1 MSAPPGKILNPA
13 TGKYVSLTGKIG
25 KSLMVT
31 SKAPSES
38 SKASSEIYHVIKY
51 NSVNPE
57 IGSTTMKSLKD
68 LAIYI
73 AKEYAILVKEIARGE
88 HKTDDQIKRQYP
100 IENVITQTN
109 LKKVLKQFR
118 KICHDYIYNGHAS
131 DNHFIM
137 GYVIKG
143 GVVLN

>member
-25 KSLMVT
+25 KSLM
-31 SKAPSES
+31 ES
-38 SKASSEIYHVIKY
+38 SKAPSEIYHVIKY

-57 IGSTTMKSLKD
+57 IGLTTMKSLKD
-68 LAIYI
+68 LATYI

-88 HKTDDQIKRQYP
+88 NKTDEQIKRQYP

-109 LKKVLKQFR
+109 LKKILKQFR

-131 DNHFIM
+131 DNHFIV

>member
-25 KSLMVT
+25 KALME
-31 SKAPSES
+31 P
-38 SKASSEIYHVIKY
+38 SEIYHVIKY

-68 LAIYI
+68 LATYI
-73 AKEYAILVKEIARGE
+73 TKEYAILVKEIARGE
-88 HKTDDQIKRQYP
+88 NKTDEQIKRQYP

-118 KICHDYIYNGHAS
+118 KICHDYKYNGHAS